1 MTRRAIVAF
10 PALPPEPIDMLRRR
24 YDPLAGRVPPHIT
37 LVFPFESALPDDVLR
52 RHVAAAVC
60 GCTPFPVRFAGIT
73 GSEGEYLFLNVKRG
87 NDALIA
93 LHDRLYSG
101 ALREH
106 RSLAHT
112 YLPHLTV
119 GRLADRASF
128 RQALADVSSLNVS
141 VESAVTAVTV
151 YRLEPDGERP
161 VESVVGL
168 GTAELAAE
176 WSNHIPTG
184 H

>member
-10 PALPPEPIDMLRRR
+10 PALPPEPIGMLRRR
-24 YDPLAGRVPPHIT
+24 YDPLAERVPPHLT
-37 LVFPFESALPDDVLR
+37 LVFPFESALLADVLR
-52 RHVAAAVC
+52 RHVADALDD
-60 GCTPFPVRFAGIT
+60 CTPFPVRFAGIT
-73 GSEGEYLFLNVKRG
+73 GSEGEYLFVNVKRG

-128 RQALADVSSLNVS
+128 RQALADVSSLKVS